1 MPKINLNQTIE
12 ASFLTENLVNFK
24 RDKETVYL
32 KKILSQRMERL
43 FPSISD
49 FGQFR

>member
-24 RDKETVYL
+24 RDKETGF
-32 KKILSQRMERL
+32 I
-43 FPSISD
+43 
-49 FGQFR
+49 

>member
-24 RDKETVYL
+24 RDEETGF
-32 KKILSQRMERL
+32 I
-43 FPSISD
+43 
-49 FGQFR
+49 